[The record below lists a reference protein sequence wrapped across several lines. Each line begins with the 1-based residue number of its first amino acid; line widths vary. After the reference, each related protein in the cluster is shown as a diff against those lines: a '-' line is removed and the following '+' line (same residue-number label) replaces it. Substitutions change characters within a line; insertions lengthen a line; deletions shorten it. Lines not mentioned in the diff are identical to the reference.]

1 MILLFPFRSDLFFL
15 ILESVC
21 GLSSIS
27 LLPFLSC
34 QMAAG
39 PDLTSRLLRI
49 TETVL
54 QDFFHHSHTH
64 FHPRLEF
71 YFNKTTSKHFTDPQV
86 ACLSPTLGLSYA
98 GISPMP
104 LPWARVE
111 WIRIYT
117 DKAEC
122 IIWALSHKA
131 DCQEIPMTPQYN
143 MLHILKME
151 TPRGLLIGELRIK
164 KRGKTWSWGK
174 QILCGKQV
182 YSGSVFL
189 PSVNINGNKASS
201 CFSLPRPGT
210 QSCKQ
215 PMRILI
221 PSALNQTY
229 IMQRTYGTV
238 AESP

>member
-98 GISPMP
+98 SISPMP

-164 KRGKTWSWGK
+164 KREEHGHGANRFCVQSKYIVDLFSCQVSILMVTKRALVFRCHGQGHNPANSLWGFSFPLPW
-174 QILCGKQV
+174 IRHTLCKGHMVQ
-182 YSGSVFL
+182 
-189 PSVNINGNKASS
+189 
-201 CFSLPRPGT
+201 
-210 QSCKQ
+210 
-215 PMRILI
+215 
-221 PSALNQTY
+221 
-229 IMQRTYGTV
+229 
-238 AESP
+238 